1 MWRKFV
7 TCESAN
13 AQLTSCATI
22 MRLLHDCRLYG
33 IIDLG
38 YVEGFDAARIG
49 EQMIEGGV
57 DLIQLRGKGKS
68 LGELVDL
75 AAKLCEVTAKS
86 STPLIVN
93 DHAEIARHVPVQ
105 GVHVGQD
112 DDPIEVARQ
121 KATRDILVGKSTHS
135 IEQARAAQSDG
146 ADDSFRNGDTEWV
159 IREEPEK
166 KRVYDLEER
175 TARFG
180 EAVID
185 FAKTIPQ
192 NPVTNRLISQLVGA
206 GTSVG
211 ANYVE
216 ADDSVSK
223 KDFLKSIGTCRKE
236 ARETKHFLRMI
247 ARAVPELKQ
256 EARELWMEAREL
268 HLIFSRIW
276 RGRKN
281 E

>member
-1 MWRKFV
+1 LLITPAAPQICWRNAKWRI
-7 TCESAN
+7 TNDEGMTKSEIQTPGSA
-13 AQLTSCATI
+13 
-22 MRLLHDCRLYG
+22 
-33 IIDLG
+33 
-38 YVEGFDAARIG
+38 
-49 EQMIEGGV
+49 
-57 DLIQLRGKGKS
+57 
-68 LGELVDL
+68 
-75 AAKLCEVTAKS
+75 
-86 STPLIVN
+86 
-93 DHAEIARHVPVQ
+93 
-105 GVHVGQD
+105 
-112 DDPIEVARQ
+112 
-121 KATRDILVGKSTHS
+121 
-135 IEQARAAQSDG
+135 DG
-146 ADDSFRNGDTEWV
+146 SFRNEDAEWV
-159 IREEPEK
+159 IREELGK
-166 KRVYDLEER
+166 NRVYDLEER

-192 NPVTNRLISQLVGA
+192 NPITNRLINQLVGS

-223 KDFLKSIGTCRKE
+223 KDFLESIGTCRKE

-247 ARAVPELKQ
+247 ARAVPELKLQ
-256 EARELWMEAREL
+256 ARELWMEAEEL

>member
-1 MWRKFV
+1 MTNDERV
-7 TCESAN
+7 LINDE
-13 AQLTSCATI
+13 AQMTN
-22 MRLLHDCRLYG
+22 D
-33 IIDLG
+33 
-38 YVEGFDAARIG
+38 EG
-49 EQMIEGGV
+49 MT
-57 DLIQLRGKGKS
+57 KS
-68 LGELVDL
+68 E
-75 AAKLCEVTAKS
+75 A
-86 STPLIVN
+86 
-93 DHAEIARHVPVQ
+93 
-105 GVHVGQD
+105 
-112 DDPIEVARQ
+112 Q
-121 KATRDILVGKSTHS
+121 KPGT
-135 IEQARAAQSDG
+135 
-146 ADDSFRNGDTEWV
+146 ADDSFWNGDTEWV

-223 KDFLKSIGTCRKE
+223 PRKLSGLKSIGTCRKE

-247 ARAVPELKQ
+247 ARAVPELKL
-256 EARELWMEAREL
+256 EAREPWMEAREL